1 MYEAASWGDAAGV
14 LWVLERVALG
24 LAKHRDNAELLP
36 QTAPTPD
43 HTLQVGDD
51 AIFFIRSTELAWRS
65 TPPGH
70 PATRPIVQFM
80 GYPNQSYL
88 RQQRDGQ
95 YQSNDAAEPPM
106 SLDEVRQHVQQ
117 RPTR

>member
-51 AIFFIRSTELAWRS
+51 AIFLFVQLSW
-65 TPPGH
+65 PGAALR
-70 PATRPIVQFM
+70 PDTRQRDQLCNSWATR
-80 GYPNQSYL
+80 
-88 RQQRDGQ
+88 
-95 YQSNDAAEPPM
+95 
-106 SLDEVRQHVQQ
+106 
-117 RPTR
+117 TRAT

>member
-1 MYEAASWGDAAGV
+1 
-14 LWVLERVALG
+14 
-24 LAKHRDNAELLP
+24 
-36 QTAPTPD
+36 
-43 HTLQVGDD
+43 
-51 AIFFIRSTELAWRS
+51 
-65 TPPGH
+65 
-70 PATRPIVQFM
+70 M

-95 YQSNDAAEPPM
+95 YQSNDAEEPPM